1 MDQVT
6 YERRSYIVKLI
17 IAVCSTLTF
26 LTLLTVTIVVVPKAV
41 NLMNTAQRTLDNIET
56 VSEELKALELA
67 DAVKNIEENTAQAMT
82 DVSEAMKKIND
93 LDMASLNDSIRD
105 LKESTEQFSN
115 LLRQ

>member
-1 MDQVT
+1 M
-6 YERRSYIVKLI
+6 
-17 IAVCSTLTF
+17 
-26 LTLLTVTIVVVPKAV
+26 LTVTIVVVPKAV

-67 DAVKNIEENTAQAMT
+67 EAVKNIEENTAQAMT